1 MSNPF
6 TKSLEQFRGR
16 RVRAVSNDGREFEGF
31 VERLHHHDR
40 HVVLRGATDADGN
53 RVGRVL
59 VSHVDVLETTDPT
72 ERVERLALD
81 GIQPAP
87 YHAREFDAAE
97 NRGYIDRVRNDGWV
111 GSFPTVRP
119 AAADGDLEHPGD
131 AGFEIVAGHKRL
143 WVAAEAGLD
152 SHPVQIVDIDAW
164 TAATRFVADHLPA
177 ESNLRGNGESQ
188 EGYYAR
194 GEITAAVDALVER
207 WGERALDLDRVTF
220 NVARLDLQDAVDDAR
235 DPDDTSASSAAPG
248 ATAAASASEDERDQT
263 VACDV
268 EGCGYTGTER
278 GLSIHQARAHDG
290 DAGEPPT
297 PEQIKALRAAR
308 GWRQSDLAE
317 KLGVGNSTVANWE
330 AAYNP
335 PGDGYAAQLWT
346 LREETFDDSD
356 GDGTRGSPDT
366 DAQSGGGE
374 QAVDEDEGYPCPDC
388 GATFD
393 SERGRSIHRGH
404 KHKHGD
410 DSPEEDSDGAADDV
424 SDQTP
429 PDTSALGTGE
439 LTPAVRALD
448 EDRDGAGHPD
458 GVDGPDTGSEDTL
471 ARDYDQDL
479 VVEDLNEVS
488 EVRGRSLRQQ
498 VRAAD
503 GDVSDEQLAVQIG
516 ATVEVVQVLRSEV
529 EAIEGRPDRGADS
542 ESASA
547 SPTSAP
553 ESSPSSGG
561 PLRCQN
567 CGAHVSRSYADVFT
581 PEDVEQPRVCPCC
594 PDKIREHDGSVR
606 DARSSRSDARRVD
619 Q

>member
-6 TKSLEQFRGR
+6 SKSLDEFRGR
-16 RVRAVSNDGREFEGF
+16 HVRAVSNDGREFEGF

-40 HVVLRGATDADGN
+40 HVVLRGAADADGN

-59 VSHVDVLETTDPT
+59 LSHVDVLETTDPT

-119 AAADGDLEHPGD
+119 AAADGDLKHPGD

-194 GEITAAVDALVER
+194 EEIAAAVDALVER

-220 NVARLDLQDAVDDAR
+220 NVARLGLQDAVDDSR

-278 GLSIHQARAHDG
+278 GLSIHQTRAHGG

-308 GWRQSDLAE
+308 GWTQSDLAE
-317 KLGVGNSTVANWE
+317 KLGVGNSAVANWE

-335 PGDGYAAQLWT
+335 PGDAYAAQLWA

-366 DAQSGGGE
+366 DAQSGGDGE

-404 KHKHGD
+404 KHGND
-410 DSPEEDSDGAADDV
+410 GPEEASDGERRDP
-424 SDQTP
+424 DQTP

-439 LTPAVRALD
+439 LASAARALD
-448 EDRDGAGHPD
+448 EERWSEMSAASPNGQADTADIQTQGFASDEDDEDDDHIYYPRTCSCGVVCGNSLERAIHRTEAHRVPRSELGSLQPGEFKTLIAQSDTVPELADALGWSCERTLRVLGIYGFEDAITGGNLPD
-458 GVDGPDTGSEDTL
+458 DPAASEDL
-471 ARDYDQDL
+471 LRLGPEA
-479 VVEDLNEVS
+479 S
-488 EVRGRSLRQQ
+488 EG
-498 VRAAD
+498 
-503 GDVSDEQLAVQIG
+503 VSD
-516 ATVEVVQVLRSEV
+516 
-529 EAIEGRPDRGADS
+529 
-542 ESASA
+542 SA
-547 SPTSAP
+547 
-553 ESSPSSGG
+553 
-561 PLRCQN
+561 
-567 CGAHVSRSYADVFT
+567 
-581 PEDVEQPRVCPCC
+581 
-594 PDKIREHDGSVR
+594 
-606 DARSSRSDARRVD
+606 
-619 Q
+619 